1 MAYYEQKAV
10 EILKNK
16 GFSNIRKVSGE
27 SFDFSAEKEGIR
39 YCVEV
44 KGTSQLGVMG
54 RYIVPSHELK
64 DLYMHYLLKDKEK
77 ALLIFVDDYDN
88 YCIFEMID
96 GFMV

>member
-10 EILKNK
+10 KILEDK
-16 GFSNIRKVSGE
+16 GFSDIEKVSGE
-27 SFDFSAEKEGIR
+27 SFDFTAEKEGIK
-39 YCVEV
+39 YYVEV
-44 KGTSQLGVMG
+44 KETSQLGAMG
-54 RYIVPSHELK
+54 RYIVPSHQLK
-64 DLYMHYLLKDKEK
+64 DLYMHYLLKDREK

>member
-16 GFSNIRKVSGE
+16 GFTNIRKVSDE
-27 SFDFSAEKEGIR
+27 SFDFSAEKEGKR

-44 KGTSQLGVMG
+44 KGTSRLGVMG
-54 RYIVPSHELK
+54 RYTIPSHELK
-64 DLYMHYLLKDKEK
+64 DLYMHYLLKDTEK